1 MNPLDKYENI
11 EYLGKGTFGVV
22 RLYQDKLTKEKVA
35 IKIINKNKIINKYY
49 EDNIKRELN
58 ILQNIK
64 HINIIDTKQIL
75 NDSENIYIIMEYC
88 ENGELFNLIVDET
101 FLKENVAAYYFY
113 QLINGVEYLHQKG
126 IAHRDLKPE
135 NLLLTKNYI
144 LKIIDFDLSNYFDK
158 NKTLYTPCGSLGYSP
173 PEVLCGKNYDG
184 IMVDIWSTGIILYAM
199 LCGVLPFDDEDI
211 QNIYIKILKCEIEY
225 PDNLTDDAMDL
236 MKKILVLNPE
246 KRITIE
252 DIKKH
257 RFYLRGKKTFSKRN
271 PELFE

>member
-1 MNPLDKYENI
+1 MNLLDKYENI

-64 HINIIDTKQIL
+64 HINIINTKQIL

-101 FLKENVAAYYFY
+101 FLKENEAAYYFY

-158 NKTLYTPCGSLGYSP
+158 NKTLS
-173 PEVLCGKNYDG
+173 
-184 IMVDIWSTGIILYAM
+184 
-199 LCGVLPFDDEDI
+199 
-211 QNIYIKILKCEIEY
+211 
-225 PDNLTDDAMDL
+225 
-236 MKKILVLNPE
+236 
-246 KRITIE
+246 
-252 DIKKH
+252 
-257 RFYLRGKKTFSKRN
+257 
-271 PELFE
+271 